1 MIVGIVARPIIMPML
16 APAVVFVGMFTVVVS
31 ATPAAAMTAA
41 AMTAATVTVG
51 MNRRYVESKNRQ

>member
-1 MIVGIVARPIIMPML
+1 MIVGIVARPIIMPVL

-41 AMTAATVTVG
+41 TVTVG
-51 MNRRYVESKNRQ
+51 INRRYVESKDRQ